1 MVTTA
6 ILGFPR
12 IGANRELK
20 RLQERY
26 WSGRIPE
33 ATFSQGIAELRLN
46 HLKQLQSLGLDIIPS
61 NDAPE
66 YDAMLDT
73 TLMLGAI
80 PERFGWS
87 GGPLSRA
94 IACRMARGQAPGDQ
108 GSDGAA
114 ALEMTKWFDTNY
126 HYLVPELSPRLALQW
141 ADDSVVRRYREARDA
156 GIATRPVL
164 IGPLTWLRLGKSDL
178 PDWDPLALLP
188 RIVPIYREVLGAL
201 WAAGAKAVQIDEPIL
216 ATDLDADTAAAFA
229 RVYAQ
234 LQGDGL
240 PAITLATYFA
250 PLADNQTL
258 VCGLPVAELHVDALR
273 GGDELE
279 FVAQA
284 LPASTRLSVGII
296 DGRNIW
302 TADLAQSLFRL
313 QAIADIIGSER
324 LTVASSCSLMHV
336 PVDVRGETDLDDE
349 LRSWLSFAVQKV
361 EEIVTLGRAL
371 KGESVAVALA
381 HNAAII
387 TGRRDSQRVHR
398 PAVQQRMSAANS
410 EEEQRGAAYAQR
422 AQAQTKALPLP
433 LLPTTTI
440 GSFPQT
446 AEIRATRAR
455 YKAGEISEADYRAAM
470 EDEIRTV
477 IQRQEAIGLDVLVH
491 GEAERNDMV
500 EYFGEHLSGFATTRN
515 GWVLSYGSRCVKPP
529 LIYGDLERQRPMTVD
544 WARFAQACTDKPVK
558 GMLTGPVTMLQWSF
572 VRNDQARQDT
582 CRQLAYAI
590 RDEVA
595 DLEAAGIAI
604 IQIDEPAF
612 REGLPIRQH
621 QRQDYLDW
629 AVSCF
634 RVAAG
639 SAQVHT
645 QIHTHM
651 CYSEFNDIIASIA
664 DLDADVISIETSRS
678 HMELLDA
685 FRDFSYP
692 NGIGPGVYD
701 IHSPRVPPKEEMQEL
716 LRKACSLI
724 PPERVWVNPD
734 CGLKTRKWEEVE
746 PALRHLVGCA
756 QDCRLALAQRS

>member
-26 WSGRIPE
+26 WSGRINE
-33 ATFSQGIAELRLN
+33 SAFIQGSSELRLQ
-46 HLKQLQSLGLDIIPS
+46 HLKQLKDLGLDIIPS

-80 PERFGWS
+80 PERFNWS
-87 GGPLSRA
+87 GGPISRA
-94 IACRMARGQAPGDQ
+94 IACRMARGQAPGDA
-108 GSDGAA
+108 GSDGVA

-126 HYLVPELSPRLALQW
+126 HYLVPELSPRLPLQW
-141 ADDSVVRRYREARDA
+141 ADDSVVRRYREARDT

-164 IGPLTWLRLGKSDL
+164 IGPLTWLRLGKAD
-178 PDWDPLALLP
+178 DATWDALELLP
-188 RIVPIYREVLGAL
+188 RILPIYREVLTAL
-201 WAAGAKAVQIDEPIL
+201 RAAGAESVQIDEPIL
-216 ATDLDADTAAAFA
+216 ATDLDADTAAAFTKA
-229 RVYAQ
+229 YTQ
-234 LQGDGL
+234 LCGEGF

-250 PLADNQTL
+250 PLANNL
-258 VCGLPVAELHVDALR
+258 GLACSLPVAELHVDAVR
-273 GGDELE
+273 GSDEWE
-279 FVAQA
+279 AVAQA
-284 LPASTRLSVGII
+284 LPADKRLSVGII
-296 DGRNIW
+296 DGRNVW
-302 TADLAQSLFRL
+302 AADLEQTLSRL
-313 QAIADIIGSER
+313 HAIATIIGPER

-336 PVDVRGETDLDDE
+336 PVDVRGETDLDNE

-371 KGESVAVALA
+371 NGESVALTLA
-381 HNAAII
+381 HNAAVISA
-387 TGRRDSQRVHR
+387 RCDSGRVHR
-398 PAVQQRMSAANS
+398 TSVQQRMATASAT
-410 EEEQRGAAYAQR
+410 EESRGAAYTQR
-422 AQAQTKALPLP
+422 AQAQAQALPLP
-433 LLPTTTI
+433 PLPTTTI

-446 AEIRATRAR
+446 PAIRATRAR
-455 YKAGEISEADYRAAM
+455 YKTGEISAADYRAAM
-470 EDEIRTV
+470 QDEIRQV

-500 EYFGEHLSGFATTRN
+500 EYFGEHLSGFVTTRN

-544 WARFAQACTDKPVK
+544 WARFAQSCTDKPVK

-572 VRNDQARQDT
+572 VRNDQPRRDT

-595 DLEAAGIAI
+595 DLQDAGIAI

-612 REGLPIRQH
+612 REGLPIRGS
-621 QRQDYLDW
+621 QRPEYLDW
-629 AVSCF
+629 AVRCF

-639 SAQVHT
+639 SARPQT

-651 CYSEFNDIIASIA
+651 CYSEFNDIIGAIA

-685 FRDFSYP
+685 FRDFAYP

-716 LRKACSLI
+716 LSKACTLI
-724 PPERVWVNPD
+724 PAQRLWVNPD
-734 CGLKTRKWEEVE
+734 CGLKTRKWDEVE
-746 PALRHLVGCA
+746 PALRNLVACA
-756 QDCRLALAQRS
+756 QECRLTVHESM